1 MQLPCQREAEKSAVD
16 ELSLIHI
23 RMTATVIAGGKY
35 SQEGVVAV
43 SFATRICLK
52 VTKRQLK
59 AADEVCFPF
68 FLLLVIVQNFK
79 KMRIAHAHCREALFS
94 PVKDFVISLVE
105 IRVRRSNFLINKPI
119 RDFILV
125 GELQQVEGLSFR
137 DPNTMTTAFCLGI
150 ISTRQTSNAVGFM
163 NRLIQLNICREL
175 GLLNQLIQLERNC
188 SMYAAVG
195 QVVREIVWVAGL
207 KKHKQANTTAAVRNC
222 TVRNL
227 MMIHGIQYKFT
238 DAVADVSW
246 CVFAVAI
253 NVKEQNAQL
262 FDIRLTTDTFSAQR
276 FLRMERIDG
285 EVDVGRGIPISRG
298 PIFRVDFIKDALTN
312 TCFQRLRIDLGNGLH
327 FLFAICPNQKL
338 SHAISVHIA
347 QQLYKCVIKG
357 SAAKCLSEDGIR
369 FRKAVIQH

>member
-1 MQLPCQREAEKSAVD
+1 MRNFLVRKGLRKSAVD
-16 ELSLIHI
+16 ELCLIHI

-94 PVKDFVISLVE
+94 PVKDFVLSLVE
-105 IRVRRSNFLINKPI
+105 IRVRRSNFLISKPI

-163 NRLIQLNICREL
+163 NRLIQFNICREL

-195 QVVREIVWVAGL
+195 QAVREIVWVAGF

-253 NVKEQNAQL
+253 NVKEQSAQL
-262 FDIRLTTDTFSAQR
+262 IDIRLTTDTFSAQR

-298 PIFRVDFIKDALTN
+298 PIFRADFIKDALTN
-312 TCFQRLRIDLGNGLH
+312 TRFQRLRIDLGNGLH
-327 FLFAICPNQKL
+327 FLFAICPNQEL
-338 SHAISVHIA
+338 SHAIGIYIA

-357 SAAKCLSEDGIR
+357 SASKRLSEDGIR
-369 FRKAVIQH
+369 FCIAVI

>member
-1 MQLPCQREAEKSAVD
+1 
-16 ELSLIHI
+16 
-23 RMTATVIAGGKY
+23 
-35 SQEGVVAV
+35 
-43 SFATRICLK
+43 
-52 VTKRQLK
+52 
-59 AADEVCFPF
+59 
-68 FLLLVIVQNFK
+68 
-79 KMRIAHAHCREALFS
+79 
-94 PVKDFVISLVE
+94 
-105 IRVRRSNFLINKPI
+105 
-119 RDFILV
+119 
-125 GELQQVEGLSFR
+125 
-137 DPNTMTTAFCLGI
+137 
-150 ISTRQTSNAVGFM
+150 
-163 NRLIQLNICREL
+163 
-175 GLLNQLIQLERNC
+175 
-188 SMYAAVG
+188 
-195 QVVREIVWVAGL
+195 
-207 KKHKQANTTAAVRNC
+207 
-222 TVRNL
+222 
-227 MMIHGIQYKFT
+227 MIHGIQYKFT

-338 SHAISVHIA
+338 SHAIGIYIA

-357 SAAKCLSEDGIR
+357 SAAKCLSEDGIC

>member
-1 MQLPCQREAEKSAVD
+1 MRNFLVRKGLRKSAVD
-16 ELSLIHI
+16 ELCLIHI
-23 RMTATVIAGGKY
+23 RMTATVIAGGQY
-35 SQEGVVAV
+35 SQESAV
-43 SFATRICLK
+43 TFSFATRICLK
-52 VTKRQLK
+52 VSKRQFK
-59 AADEVCFPF
+59 AADEVCFPL
-68 FLLLVIVQNFK
+68 FLLFVIVQNVK

-94 PVKDFVISLVE
+94 PFKDFALSLVE
-105 IRVRRSNFLINKPI
+105 VCIRRSNFLIGKAI
-119 RDFILV
+119 RNLILV
-125 GELQQVEGLSFR
+125 CELQQVEGFVFR

-195 QVVREIVWVAGL
+195 QAVREIVWVAGF

-298 PIFRVDFIKDALTN
+298 PIFRADFIKDALTN
-312 TCFQRLRIDLGNGLH
+312 TRFQRLRIDLGNGLH
-327 FLFAICPNQKL
+327 FLFAICPNQEL
-338 SHAISVHIA
+338 SHAIGIYIA

-357 SAAKCLSEDGIR
+357 SASKRLSEDGIR
-369 FRKAVIQH
+369 FCIAVI